1 MIFSSPINKQRREEV
16 IDKILFS
23 GYTKQELPKKIKYVC
38 VSDFR
43 CIFPLNRIAFSSPVL
58 Y

>member
-1 MIFSSPINKQRREEV
+1 MIFNSPINKQRREEA

-23 GYTKQELPKKIKYVC
+23 GYTKQEQPKKIKCVC

-43 CIFPLNRIAFSSPVL
+43 CIFPLNRIAFSPPVL
-58 Y
+58 H